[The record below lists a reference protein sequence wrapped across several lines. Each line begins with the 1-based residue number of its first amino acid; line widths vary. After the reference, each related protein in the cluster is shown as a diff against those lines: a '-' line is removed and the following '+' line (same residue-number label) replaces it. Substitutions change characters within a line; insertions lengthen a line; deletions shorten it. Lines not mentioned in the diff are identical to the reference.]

1 MMNAKEM
8 LVMTMES
15 RAKCADILDEQ
26 VAEFLEKLEE
36 EFMEAAKKGADFAS
50 YDRPECPA
58 LDKQVYQ
65 MLREY
70 GYSVRPNRFDNALMY
85 VEWGDKW

>member
-15 RAKCADILDEQ
+15 RAKCADVLDEQ

-36 EFMEAAKKGADFAS
+36 EFMKAAKKGADFAS
-50 YDRPECPA
+50 YDRPECLA

-85 VEWGDKW
+85 VEWGDRW

>member
-15 RAKCADILDEQ
+15 RAKCADVLDEQ

-36 EFMEAAKKGADFAS
+36 EFMKAAKKGADFAS
-50 YDRPECPA
+50 YDRPKCPA

>member
-36 EFMEAAKKGADFAS
+36 VFMEMAKKGADFAY
-50 YDRPECPA
+50 YDRPDCPA

-65 MLREY
+65 MLKEY
-70 GYSVRPNRFDNALMY
+70 GYSVRPNRFDNALMH

>member
-15 RAKCADILDEQ
+15 RAKCEDVLEGQ
-26 VAEFLEKLEE
+26 VAEFLKKLEE
-36 EFMEAAKKGADFAS
+36 EFVKMAKKGADFAS

-65 MLREY
+65 ILKEY
-70 GYSVRPNRFDNALMY
+70 GYSVKPNRFDNTLMF